1 MKDSPLL
8 EKSFDFALSIIQS
21 AQELQASKE
30 YVLSKQILRSGTSI
44 GALLREAEFAAS
56 HADYINKFTVAV
68 KEANETEYWLL
79 LLYRGGYL
87 KEDTFNLLHL
97 TCLELIKMLVS
108 SINTLKQRTP
118 TLKKR

>member
-8 EKSFDFALSIIQS
+8 EKSLDFALSIVRS
-21 AQELQASKE
+21 AQHLQASRE
-30 YVLSKQILRSGTSI
+30 YVLSKQILRSATSI

-87 KEDTFNLLHL
+87 KEDVFNSLHF
-97 TCLELIKMLVS
+97 TCLELVKMLVS
-108 SINTLKQRTP
+108 SINTLKQRTSG
-118 TLKKR
+118 KKKG